1 MMDRGETDVQ
11 VPIDLA
17 APKQTFT
24 GADIQAYINNKRV
37 GNLESVTWSISVE
50 VVGNYVMGRRDAVTY
65 TTGKRVIAGSVVFS
79 QYDKHAFLH
88 EVWGL
93 DKPYKGGRVRTI
105 GDLWSYDLTTTQANA
120 SAATYTTPVALAAI
134 TKGARLG
141 YGPDTVDTPSA
152 GGAAFGFGLSQ
163 EAFNNELKE
172 QLMRTAR
179 IVGSQKFM
187 YSDQV
192 PPFDMTLIGVNTQGA
207 ASRCALLG
215 MRITQETAGI
225 STNDMGNAVGMS
237 FVALSIDPW
246 SKIENIDGVAYIPPT
261 Q

>member
-1 MMDRGETDVQ
+1 
-11 VPIDLA
+11 
-17 APKQTFT
+17 
-24 GADIQAYINNKRV
+24 
-37 GNLESVTWSISVE
+37 
-50 VVGNYVMGRRDAVTY
+50 
-65 TTGKRVIAGSVVFS
+65 
-79 QYDKHAFLH
+79 
-88 EVWGL
+88 
-93 DKPYKGGRVRTI
+93 
-105 GDLWSYDLTTTQANA
+105 
-120 SAATYTTPVALAAI
+120 
-134 TKGARLG
+134 
-141 YGPDTVDTPSA
+141 
-152 GGAAFGFGLSQ
+152 
-163 EAFNNELKE
+163 
-172 QLMRTAR
+172 MRTAR

-246 SKIENIDGVAYIPPT
+246 SKVENIDGVAYIPPT